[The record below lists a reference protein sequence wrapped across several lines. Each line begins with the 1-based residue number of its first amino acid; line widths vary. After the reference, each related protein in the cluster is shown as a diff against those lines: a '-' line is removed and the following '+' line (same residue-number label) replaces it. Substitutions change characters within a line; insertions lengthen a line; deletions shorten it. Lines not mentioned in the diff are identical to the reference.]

1 MPTDEGPAPIAVV
14 AYSADWPVRFA
25 AERAALARVY
35 PPDAFTIEHIGST
48 AVPGLESK
56 PIVDILIGAPSL
68 PQIEARIGAMAA
80 LGYEYVPGHEAVLPE
95 RRFFAKPAA
104 RPRAFH
110 VHAVRA
116 DSPFRAEHLRFRDA
130 LRADPVLAAEYGA
143 LKRRLALRHDADR
156 EGYTDAKSA
165 FIRSVVRPLRTVT
178 TPALVL
184 EPQVTAH
191 ADAMFGVLSDPAIYE
206 HESAPPPSVAWL
218 RERYRR
224 LETRRSP
231 DGSEQWL
238 NWVVRLP
245 TGELAG
251 YVQATVHADG
261 RAAVAYELAS
271 RYWNRGLGRAAVE
284 AMIGELV
291 ARHGART
298 LSAVLKRTN
307 GRSRRLLLRLG
318 FAVASSEAHALWSV
332 EPDEMLMERVARC
345 A

>member
-1 MPTDEGPAPIAVV
+1 MPTGEDPAPIAVV
-14 AYSADWPVRFA
+14 AYSAEWPARFA
-25 AERAALARVY
+25 AERDALARVF

-48 AVPGLESK
+48 AVPGLEAK

-68 PQIEARIGAMAA
+68 PDIEARIGAMAA
-80 LGYEYVPGHEAVLPE
+80 LGYEYAPEHEAVLPE
-95 RRFFAKPAA
+95 RRFFAKPPS
-104 RPRAFH
+104 RPRAVH

-130 LRADPVLAAEYGA
+130 LRADPALAAEYGA
-143 LKRRLALRHDADR
+143 LKRRLAARHGADR

-165 FIRSVVRPLRTVT
+165 FIHAVVRPLRAVT
-178 TPALVL
+178 TSTLAL
-184 EPQVTAH
+184 EPQVAAH

-206 HESAPPPSVAWL
+206 HENAPPPSIAWL
-218 RERYRR
+218 RERYRK

-231 DGSEQWL
+231 DGGEQWL

-271 RYWNRGLGRAAVE
+271 RHWNRGLGRAAVE

-307 GRSRRLLLRLG
+307 VRSRRLLERLD
-318 FAVASSEAHALWSV
+318 FAVASPEAHALWRV
-332 EPDEMLMERVARC
+332 EPDEMLMERDARC